1 MRPVPRALST
11 NSGQNTPPTAP
22 GPAHGGR
29 RLVGRTVS
37 AAGAFL
43 VLIGLPLALIMLGAA
58 LFQDGP
64 VAGVFAF
71 LLCLGPVAVGIGI
84 AHLGTPG
91 FWRRPVDVRN
101 SWRMPGLA
109 GIAIALVT
117 IPLVILWPD
126 YALLTATIAL
136 CLYPLLDVPPILARP
151 SWWRG
156 AAVSAFVWLLVF
168 ATLTGVVEAVRHP
181 REDAMIFLLPFM
193 MYPLVLAI
201 SGVVRLAG
209 RASGRTFEA
218 APRIAAIVGAIAC
231 VSLVAVPVGLSV
243 IPVLVGK
250 ITGNS
255 PANSV
260 TSEDGDVVSAG
271 PGEFSVRLASG
282 STKSF
287 RLGPETRFDFR
298 GPGSAL
304 LKGPPA
310 GPSWLKAGQRV
321 GLEWVTRGYVDRA
334 ERVNIWIE
342 RKGCR
347 GDATW
352 ETALRTDTSGPTDIA
367 SLAGSTWASRR
378 ASQSEA
384 GGNESTTFEFLAGS
398 HLTYQNAGGTKYTDG
413 AWKQEGPAVRIE
425 VNDCYAE
432 YEGRIEGD
440 VIKGEFWNEVGAR
453 EGWTARLQGS
463 VSAGR

>member
-1 MRPVPRALST
+1 MQPVPHALST
-11 NSGQNTPPTAP
+11 NTGENTPPTP
-22 GPAHGGR
+22 PDPARVGR
-29 RLVGRTVS
+29 RLVGRAVS
-37 AAGAFL
+37 SAGA
-43 VLIGLPLALIMLGAA
+43 P
-58 LFQDGP
+58 
-64 VAGVFAF
+64 GV
-71 LLCLGPVAVGIGI
+71 
-84 AHLGTPG
+84 T
-91 FWRRPVDVRN
+91 
-101 SWRMPGLA
+101 GLA
-109 GIAIALVT
+109 IAFVT
-117 IPLVILWPD
+117 IPVLLLWPD
-126 YALLTATIAL
+126 YALLTATMAL
-136 CLYPLLDVPPILARP
+136 CLYPLLDVPRILARP

-181 REDAMIFLLPFM
+181 REDAMIFLLPFT

-201 SGVVRLAG
+201 SGLVRFAG
-209 RASGRTFEA
+209 RASGRTFES
-218 APRIAAIVGAIAC
+218 APRITAIVGAVAC
-231 VSLVAVPVGLSV
+231 VALVAIPVGLSV
-243 IPVLVGK
+243 IPVLIAK

-255 PANSV
+255 PPNSV

-287 RLGPETRFDFR
+287 RLAPETKFDFR

-304 LKGPPA
+304 VKGPPA

-321 GLEWVTRGYVDRA
+321 GLEYVTRGYVDRA
-334 ERVNIWIE
+334 ESVNIWIE

-347 GDATW
+347 TDEKWQA
-352 ETALRTDTSGPTDIA
+352 ALRPAVSAASNAA
-367 SLAGSTWASRR
+367 SLAGSTWASQR
-378 ASQSEA
+378 ASQAAE
-384 GGNESTTFEFLAGS
+384 GRNESTTFEFLAGS
-398 HLTYQNAGGTKYTDG
+398 HLTFQDTAGTKYTDG

-440 VIKGEFWNEVGAR
+440 AIKGEFWNEAGAR

-463 VSAGR
+463 VSAAR